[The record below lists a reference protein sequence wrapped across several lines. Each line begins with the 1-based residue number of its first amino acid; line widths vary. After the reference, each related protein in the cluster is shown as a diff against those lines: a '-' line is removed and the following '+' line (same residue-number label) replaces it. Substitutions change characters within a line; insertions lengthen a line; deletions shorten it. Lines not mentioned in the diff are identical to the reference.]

1 MSGDKLLE
9 NGLPDRKRE
18 LKISYW
24 MMSISGFFLFSFFI
38 VPYTLPTGSV
48 PELSGRANYIDYMT
62 EDSWG
67 NVQTQDGKSVGHN
80 QEEHGGKFAWS
91 DLNIYSAFIYGFG
104 DLNCHQKYERSWE
117 LNGNQMP
124 VCVRDVGIFFGFF
137 VGSLIWYR
145 RGLNRWTITDSVIS
159 IFPSIFYESIY
170 IRGRRSIAVWLF
182 AGMSIIPMGL
192 DGGIQ
197 LITSYES
204 NAIMRLIT
212 GIPFGLFIGLF
223 FSASLSA
230 RPKYFDNDPSKVL
243 LPLGAKLI
251 NGDPSE
257 SE

>member
-1 MSGDKLLE
+1 MLK
-9 NGLPDRKRE
+9 NGLQNRNRE
-18 LKISYW
+18 KKIGLW
-24 MMSISGFFLFSFFI
+24 VTGICGFFLISFFLAPLTVESGTI
-38 VPYTLPTGSV
+38 PK
-48 PELSGRANYIDYMT
+48 LSGRANSLDYMT
-62 EDSWG
+62 ENSSFSWG
-67 NVQTQDGKSVGHN
+67 NQQTHDHGEVGHN
-80 QEEHGGKFAWS
+80 QEEHGYFSWS